1 MQRGPTNVNYQ
12 NAKHASGE
20 HLAESPVKSPEH
32 RMWSWLNTASRP
44 LERYG
49 SSPVVLGDQN
59 NEGNLSIR
67 GGAGQ
72 DGHYPEGRSE
82 IERERERGG
91 DREEGRMK
99 EKSLTPL
106 PHRNRDK
113 IPRGLRAS
121 QGCVDPM

>member
-1 MQRGPTNVNYQ
+1 MKVIYLY
-12 NAKHASGE
+12 GE
-20 HLAESPVKSPEH
+20 E
-32 RMWSWLNTASRP
+32 
-44 LERYG
+44 
-49 SSPVVLGDQN
+49 
-59 NEGNLSIR
+59 

>member
-59 NEGNLSIR
+59 NEGNLSVRGRRGAPDRMATIR
-67 GGAGQ
+67 KGVV
-72 DGHYPEGRSE
+72 R
-82 IERERERGG
+82 
-91 DREEGRMK
+91 
-99 EKSLTPL
+99 
-106 PHRNRDK
+106 
-113 IPRGLRAS
+113 
-121 QGCVDPM
+121 